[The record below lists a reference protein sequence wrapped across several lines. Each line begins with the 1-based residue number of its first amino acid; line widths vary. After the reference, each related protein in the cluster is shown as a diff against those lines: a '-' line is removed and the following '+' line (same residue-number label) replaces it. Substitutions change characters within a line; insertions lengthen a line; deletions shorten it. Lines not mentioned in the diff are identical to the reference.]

1 MAQALKLSQS
11 PNVVLNCA
19 IALALVGENARAA
32 KLADDVAQKRPYDTL
47 VQFVEVPLVK
57 AQIELNQGNPAKAI
71 DLLDGALVYAR
82 ANSGVLYVRGNAYL
96 KAGRGAE
103 AVQAFQRL
111 LDLKSII
118 NIDPLMPLAKLGLA
132 RAYVMADDKAPRA
145 SGLSGFPGGVEGCRP
160 ELRPAARGQG
170 GVRQAAVSETGW
182 CPALGGTLL
191 RLTVGQDFSILALR

>member
-1 MAQALKLSQS
+1 MEATFSDKTRAIADVAQALKLSES

-19 IALALVGENARAA
+19 AALALVGENARAA

-57 AQIELNQGNPAKAI
+57 AQIEMNQGNPAKAI

-96 KAGRGAE
+96 KAGRGAD

-111 LDLKSII
+111 QDLKNII
-118 NIDPLMPLAKLGLA
+118 NVDPVMPLAKPGLA
-132 RAYVMADDKAPRA
+132 RAYVMADDKARA
-145 SGLSGFPGGVEGCRP
+145 RVAYQDFL
-160 ELRPAARGQG
+160 
-170 GVRQAAVSETGW
+170 
-182 CPALGGTLL
+182 ALWKDADPNVPLL
-191 RLTVGQDFSILALR
+191 REVKAEYARLQ